1 MAREGGIEVEGRL
14 SRCYQTRLPADEV
27 MLEVS
32 PYDLSKRGGLFT
44 ARSDKHAEIGS
55 AFFIKID
62 NHLL

>member
-1 MAREGGIEVEGRL
+1 L
-14 SRCYQTRLPADEV
+14 WSCYQTPLPGDEL
-27 MLEVS
+27 MLKVS

-44 ARSDKHAEIGS
+44 ARSDKHAENGS